1 MRKLIKVGSL
11 VVCLAFLTVACA
23 FDPVAYDEL
32 RKQEYEDHL
41 KQNGY

>member
-1 MRKLIKVGSL
+1 MKMLS
-11 VVCLAFLTVACA
+11 FLFMFTLLTACA

-32 RKQEYEDHL
+32 RKQEHEDHL

>member
-1 MRKLIKVGSL
+1 MIKV
-11 VVCLAFLTVACA
+11 CLLILSIGLVACT

-32 RKQEYEDHL
+32 REKEHEDHL

>member
-1 MRKLIKVGSL
+1 MIKV
-11 VVCLAFLTVACA
+11 CLLILTIGLVACA

-32 RKQEYEDHL
+32 RKQEHEDHL

>member
-1 MRKLIKVGSL
+1 MKKLILIAASL
-11 VVCLAFLTVACA
+11 IVLSACA

-32 RKQEYEDHL
+32 RKQEHEDHL

>member
-1 MRKLIKVGSL
+1 MKTLILVFIFVSL
-11 VVCLAFLTVACA
+11 TACA
-23 FDPVAYDEL
+23 FDPIAYDEL

>member
-1 MRKLIKVGSL
+1 MIKA
-11 VVCLAFLTVACA
+11 CFLTLILGLAACA

-32 RKQEYEDHL
+32 RKQEHEDHL

>member
-1 MRKLIKVGSL
+1 MKLLGL
-11 VVCLAFLTVACA
+11 VFVIITLSACA

-32 RKQEYEDHL
+32 RKQEHEDHL